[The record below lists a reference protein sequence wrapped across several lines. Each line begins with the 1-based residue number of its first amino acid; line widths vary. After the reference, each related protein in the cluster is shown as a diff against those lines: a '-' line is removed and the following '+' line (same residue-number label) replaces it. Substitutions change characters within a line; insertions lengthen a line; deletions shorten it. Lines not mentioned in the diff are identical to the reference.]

1 MTTLAAP
8 PDTGGLLAPDPAVP
22 TRDLLLDPRAAARRL
37 EHALGG
43 AAIRR
48 CERVRAKYRVGESL
62 RVLYRL
68 TVRGRT
74 VPVSVRTFSACRGS
88 EAFQRAL
95 ADATPAGPLPP
106 VAHDP
111 ELGAVLW
118 TFPNDRRIRD
128 LPLLASPTSLG
139 ELLGMPCATTRLTA
153 YVPETQATAR
163 CLGAAGETV
172 AWAKVYAR
180 DGAERTRRVAAA
192 LGGRHGA
199 LRLPRLLSAPHER
212 ALFLEPLS
220 GRPLTALHGPP
231 LERALRQLGAA
242 LAELHALPV
251 PAGVPRHARLDGVR
265 VRTAVGVIGFARPE
279 LAGTAEALA
288 RRLEATGGAPT
299 RAVCVHGDLHL
310 NNALARPDGIALVDL
325 DDVTAGEPE
334 ADLARVL
341 AGLAYAAVLGQLPAT
356 AERELG
362 RALLAGYG
370 RGATPPRDGAL
381 RWHVAATLLARNA
394 ATAVSRCRRSG
405 LERLDAVLGRAEEEL
420 A

>member
-88 EAFQRAL
+88 EAFERAL

-199 LRLPRLLSAPHER
+199 LRLPRLLSAPHPR
-212 ALFLEPLS
+212 AMNGPSSES
-220 GRPLTALHGPP
+220 SIGR
-231 LERALRQLGAA
+231 
-242 LAELHALPV
+242 
-251 PAGVPRHARLDGVR
+251 
-265 VRTAVGVIGFARPE
+265 RTI
-279 LAGTAEALA
+279 
-288 RRLEATGGAPT
+288 
-299 RAVCVHGDLHL
+299 
-310 NNALARPDGIALVDL
+310 
-325 DDVTAGEPE
+325 
-334 ADLARVL
+334 
-341 AGLAYAAVLGQLPAT
+341 
-356 AERELG
+356 
-362 RALLAGYG
+362 
-370 RGATPPRDGAL
+370 
-381 RWHVAATLLARNA
+381 
-394 ATAVSRCRRSG
+394 
-405 LERLDAVLGRAEEEL
+405 
-420 A
+420 